1 MSKEKVKSEGV
12 IEVGQA
18 VHYLRE
24 ILENMEKGSLEV
36 QTGDESLAM
45 CFPKY
50 VGFEVKA
57 KQKDGKGELSIE
69 MSWKEGLEL
78 GGDLDLRI
86 GAVSTSLGEESKRAE
101 SAEHEMRKSE
111 SAEHECLRTASPA
124 QESAPC
130 AEI

>member
-50 VGFEVKA
+50 VEFEVKA
-57 KQKDGKGELSIE
+57 KQKDGKCELSIE

-78 GGDLDLRI
+78 GEDLDLRI
-86 GAVSTSLGEESKRAE
+86 GAVSASVGAESERAE
-101 SAEHEMRKSE
+101 SP
-111 SAEHECLRTASPA
+111 EHECLRTASPA